1 MKGRDI
7 MTSIIAVLGTGAM
20 GAGMARRLLDEGY
33 ELRVWNRTPEK
44 LLPLLEKGAFAAGTP
59 AEAARGADVVLV
71 SLAHAD
77 AVEQAVFGPDGA
89 AAGLR
94 EGALLVDTSTTS
106 AEAARAVGDRAQQ
119 DGFRFVEARV
129 LGNPHHAE
137 TGQLRTLVGGPPAY
151 VEAAR
156 PLLEVLSKDVNVLGE
171 WGSGAQMK
179 IALNLFLGVQLAGL
193 AEAVDIG
200 EAAGLDRATVLGV
213 LGGSGYSSP
222 VVAFRCMLVNA
233 GRLEPAAFRLD
244 LMAKDLRLATDLA
257 KAGGVD
263 APVTA
268 ASGELFR
275 EGVERGLG
283 HLDAVAV
290 VQPARLAV
298 PS

>member
-1 MKGRDI
+1 
-7 MTSIIAVLGTGAM
+7 MTSTIAVLGTGAM
-20 GAGMARRLLDEGY
+20 GAGMAHRLLDQGHR
-33 ELRVWNRTPEK
+33 LRVWNRTPEK
-44 LLPLLEKGAFAAGTP
+44 LLPLLEQGAFAAGTP

-71 SLAHAD
+71 SLANAD
-77 AVEQAVFGPDGA
+77 AVEEVLFGPDGA
-89 AAGLR
+89 SMGSR
-94 EGALLVDTSTTS
+94 EGTLLLDTSTTS
-106 AEAARAVGDRAQQ
+106 AEAARETGARAESA
-119 DGFRFVEARV
+119 GFRFVEARV
-129 LGNPHHAE
+129 LGNPHHAK
-137 TGQLRTLVGGPPAY
+137 TGQLRALVGGPEAY
-151 VEAAR
+151 IEAAR
-156 PLLEVLSKDVNVLGE
+156 PLLEELSKDVNVLGE
-171 WGSGAQMK
+171 WGAGAQMK

-257 KAGGVD
+257 KAGGVR
-263 APVTA
+263 APVTE

-290 VQPARLAV
+290 VQPAQLAV
-298 PS
+298 SS

>member
-1 MKGRDI
+1 
-7 MTSIIAVLGTGAM
+7 MTSTVAVLGTGAM
-20 GAGMARRLLDEGY
+20 GAGMAHRLLAEGH

-44 LLPLLEKGAFAAGTP
+44 LLPLLELGAFAAGTP
-59 AEAARGADVVLV
+59 AEAARGADAVLV

-77 AVEQAVFGPDGA
+77 AVEQALFGPDGA

-94 EGALLVDTSTTS
+94 EGALVLDASTTS
-106 AEAARAVGDRAQQ
+106 ADAARDFGARAGQA
-119 DGFRFVEARV
+119 GFRFVEARV
-129 LGNPHHAE
+129 LGNPHHARQGE
-137 TGQLRTLVGGPPAY
+137 LRMLAGGPAEY

-156 PLLEVLSKDVNVLGE
+156 PLLETLGKDVNVLGE

-200 EAAGLDRATVLGV
+200 EAAGLDRATVLRV

-222 VVAFRCMLVNA
+222 VVAFRCMLAGA

-257 KAGGVD
+257 RAQGVP
-263 APVTA
+263 APVTE
-268 ASGELFR
+268 ASGDRFH

-290 VQPARLAV
+290 VRAARPAV
-298 PS
+298 PA

>member
-1 MKGRDI
+1 
-7 MTSIIAVLGTGAM
+7 MTSTIAVLGTGAM
-20 GAGMARRLLDEGY
+20 GAGMAERLLDEGHR
-33 ELRVWNRTPEK
+33 LRVWNRSTEK
-44 LLPLLEKGAFAAGTP
+44 LSPLVERGAVAAGTP
-59 AEAARGADVVLV
+59 AEAARGADAVLV

-77 AVEQAVFGPDGA
+77 AVTIVLFGPDGA
-89 AAGLR
+89 AEALPA
-94 EGALLVDTSTTS
+94 GALVLDTSTTS
-106 AEAARAVGDRAQQ
+106 AESAQEIGDRAERA
-119 DGFRFVEARV
+119 GLRFVEARV
-129 LGNPHHAE
+129 LGNPHHARS
-137 TGQLRTLVGGPPAY
+137 GQLRVLVGGPQAY
-151 VEAAR
+151 VDAAR
-156 PLLEVLSKDVNVLGE
+156 PLLESIGKDVNVLGE

-200 EAAGLDRATVLGV
+200 AAAGLDRATVLNV

-244 LMAKDLRLATDLA
+244 LMDKDLRLATDLA
-257 KAGGVD
+257 TANGVD

-275 EGVERGLG
+275 QGVADGLG

-290 VQPARLAV
+290 VRTSVPAV
-298 PS
+298 SS

>member
-1 MKGRDI
+1 
-7 MTSIIAVLGTGAM
+7 MTSTIAVLGTGAM
-20 GAGMARRLLDEGY
+20 GAGMAERLLDEGHR
-33 ELRVWNRTPEK
+33 LRVWNRSTEK
-44 LLPLLEKGAFAAGTP
+44 LAPLVERGAVAAVTP
-59 AEAARGADVVLV
+59 AEAARDADVVLV

-77 AVEQAVFGPDGA
+77 AVTTVLFGPSGA
-89 AAGLR
+89 AEALPA
-94 EGALLVDTSTTS
+94 GALLLDTSTTS
-106 AEAARAVGDRAQQ
+106 AESAQEIGDRAEKASL
-119 DGFRFVEARV
+119 RFVEARV
-129 LGNPHHAE
+129 LGNPHHARS
-137 TGQLRTLVGGPPAY
+137 GQLRVLVGGPRAY
-151 VEAAR
+151 VDAAR
-156 PLLEVLSKDVNVLGE
+156 PLLDSIGKDVNMLGE

-200 EAAGLDRATVLGV
+200 AAAGLDRATVLNV

-244 LMAKDLRLATDLA
+244 LMDKDLRLATDLA
-257 KAGGVD
+257 TANGVE

-275 EGVERGLG
+275 QGVADGLG

-290 VQPARLAV
+290 VRTSVPAVA
-298 PS
+298 S